1 MMSDWMWIA
10 VLAGAAAVFSI
21 IFYKQKKT
29 IEFYKIQEQ
38 ELDQYA
44 VEVESIYRQM
54 RGIRHDYRNHL
65 QVMNT
70 LMKDKRFED
79 LDAYIKQLTNEL
91 NQVDTIIQTGN
102 TMIDAIVNT
111 KLTTAKAGGAE
122 LFATAIA
129 PKELSIEHVDL
140 AIILGNLLNNAI
152 EAATK
157 NTGNNEEKFIRLYIA
172 PMKHTL
178 YISVTNTMI
187 ENPNPSFLSLKQVNR
202 RGYGLSRIDQAVNKY
217 QGMVNRKWED
227 GVFATEV
234 TLPLENHS

>member
-1 MMSDWMWIA
+1 MTEWIGI
-10 VLAGAAAVFSI
+10 VLMIVLLMILLFL
-21 IFYKQKKT
+21 FFRQRRT
-29 IEFYKIQEQ
+29 IEQYKIQEK

-44 VEVESIYRQM
+44 VEVEIIYTQM

-70 LMKDKRFED
+70 LMQNKKTDE
-79 LDAYIKQLTNEL
+79 LGSYIAQLTNEL
-91 NQVDTIIQTGN
+91 NQVDTIIRTGN

-111 KLTTAKAGGAE
+111 KLTAAKHRGIE
-122 LFATAIA
+122 LDATAIA

-157 NTGNNEEKFIRLYIA
+157 KSETADDRFIRLYLA
-172 PMKHTL
+172 PMKNTL
-178 YISVTNTMI
+178 YISVTNTMT
-187 ENPNPSFLSLKQVNR
+187 ENPRPSFLSLKRKNS
-202 RGYGLSRIDQAVNKY
+202 RGYGLSRIDQAVDKY
-217 QGMVNRKWED
+217 QGIVNRKWED

-234 TLPLENHS
+234 TLPLSDRS

>member
-1 MMSDWMWIA
+1 MTNWIWIGLFTGLITLFLF
-10 VLAGAAAVFSI
+10 V
-21 IFYKQKKT
+21 YYRQKKA
-29 IEFYKIQEQ
+29 INYFKIQEQ

-44 VEVESIYRQM
+44 VEVESIYSQM

-70 LMKDKRFED
+70 LMNDRRTDE
-79 LDAYIKQLTNEL
+79 LDAYIKQLNNEL

-111 KLTTAKAGGAE
+111 KLTSAKKRGIE

-129 PKELSIEHVDL
+129 PKKLSLEHVDL

-152 EAATK
+152 EATSK
-157 NTGNNEEKFIRLYIA
+157 EPSQQEDRFIRLYIA
-172 PMKHTL
+172 PMKNTL
-178 YISVTNTMI
+178 YISVTNTMA
-187 ENPNPSFLSLKQVNR
+187 ENPKPTFMSLKRVNK
-202 RGYGLSRIDQAVNKY
+202 RGYGLSRINQAVEKY
-217 QGMVNRKWED
+217 EGIVNRKWEE